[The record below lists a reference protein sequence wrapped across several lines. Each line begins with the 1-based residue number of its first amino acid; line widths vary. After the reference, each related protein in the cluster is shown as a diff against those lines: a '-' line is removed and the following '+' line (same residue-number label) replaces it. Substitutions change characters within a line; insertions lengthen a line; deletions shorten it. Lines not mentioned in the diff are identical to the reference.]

1 MADHHITSDNG
12 RQLLGNR
19 AKQSS
24 RSDEGYQQK
33 KERQY
38 KTGVKENYLKNR
50 AKPSAK

>member
-24 RSDEGYQQK
+24 KSDEGYQQK
-33 KERQY
+33 KGKTRQD
-38 KTGVKENYLKNR
+38 KSQRELFEK
-50 AKPSAK
+50 